1 MIERIVKLT
10 ADAADY
16 FRTANNVGTNLKKL
30 TDTTYSVELAANFE
44 SDDARKQLS
53 KMLEDKN
60 IDVQLRYSV
69 VDALLEKQ
77 NEKLKG
83 YFDFEDA
90 IKNPES
96 VQEYIDNIQDAILKA
111 EDEGDVDA
119 LKRNLDI
126 AYRALNEFKDRGIK
140 IKKEVEQDLE
150 DIIFDNASLA
160 DYEIPDGLL
169 FNKGTIKKDLDLLKE
184 LKEERE
190 KLLSLGAKPFNGS
203 GDGLSDVTNKASDS
217 VDKLNEKLNSK
228 NKITI
233 FDGFKEY
240 VYDVNEDIDALMA
253 KLEEMSGKMLNI
265 GFHAG
270 DLSKDKIN
278 SKDYLPG
285 DSLKF
290 NVERGRG
297 SSPGTGTFFASNML
311 DVIDWLNKHKGVGFE
326 RNIYATDL
334 SRYKNLLRIPNDDY
348 YENITMLFEALHA
361 FTVKDKFPKE
371 GYAKQLKGI
380 TSGEDIYNKYSSIF
394 NDLNIAKEQFLEWLT
409 VAKQYVES
417 FSSTADMSKS
427 DAIGTKFLKDLTP
440 FRGIDASMTS
450 MNDSVALGSLVFT
463 LDKDHP
469 FDIDFG
475 QNEDI
480 AKKFFEMIREKLL
493 SSKATN
499 NASDIDDILRS
510 YFGEDEQIDEAIK
523 NRLLEI
529 QKKNGRNYSFSD
541 LNNQGSSGGT
551 DVDDELSRV
560 AGSAKDAEE
569 YINSVKKMVEDLT
582 GALDKTYETM
592 NKTSEALKSLTDFK
606 IEESSLGSI
615 GDVADNLRKSLESLD
630 TIIKENVQ
638 PIFDK
643 VGEKQ
648 EVELGF
654 KQESIDKMHETLND
668 LYDSLKTTPLEIE
681 NVHFAE
687 SVASQL
693 QNDLTDLAKGLKLTI
708 DSVDVSGATNKTVQQ
723 VSDGF
728 NNVLSR
734 MLYEWQKSDEDL
746 RERYGD
752 SHLRER
758 SAVVGADGIIYG
770 AYSYG
775 DHDSTG
781 AKYPALRRM
790 KEMGVSPIAALHSH
804 GKDNF
809 VAMSMAND
817 DLGSGDLS
825 SFYSQY
831 HNYKIPLQITVAGKN
846 IEVFNAKKFYDDY
859 GKKGYTFELGNP
871 VFDEIY
877 RSEENALDKYTDQKW
892 ADFLIPLI
900 DEYGN
905 GFEKSVQNLVTEI
918 QSAFGMPIENFNSHM
933 LDMFKKD
940 LVYDYSITGDFSRSM
955 RNIMRAYMGINIDGS
970 MLNLKISDDYIS
982 KLFGVQDLDL
992 DRDLFTYGLN
1002 KIRQKEIFDPL
1013 KINLDDYIETWNKD
1027 EFISKNPI
1035 GLPENVL
1042 NGISQN
1048 SSGFLGDEF
1057 VKSYKKSIEELKDEL
1072 IYFYGFLDEIF
1083 SGNENFIDPK
1093 TGETFANS
1101 IWSINSALESLGSNS
1116 DSVNKSLNDL
1126 LSIIMQLHGIRFNE
1140 DIYEGF
1146 DLQGVGDLIEKIRS
1160 TEDYFDLS
1168 KSERIIEKILDGS
1181 KEINGESFSY
1191 FGFADEDSIG
1201 EAKKLID
1208 FLKKNDSLDYLP
1220 DELKGQRFDFGES
1233 ILKPITA
1240 NIDTSSLDKINES
1253 LSTMLDLIMQISG
1266 VKFNPDFYEGFDINK
1281 ISDFLKRWENA
1292 DDKTIFNDDEF
1303 ALGRAADYY
1312 TYRGTDYRD
1321 RAKSIVD
1328 NYFTKNALYDELKG
1342 DRFIASGEGIGLN
1355 LDSIN
1360 IDDSKLSQLKELITE
1375 IRSFRTSLAN
1385 GIDVNISEDNSKI
1398 EFLQRLAKAISEVVE
1413 AINSFNS
1420 SDTSLKMSFSNQ
1432 ADSEQIYTSL
1442 TEILESFIAFS
1453 ELTKEAN
1460 PDISLFENIKSDKIA
1475 TELTEILESFIAF
1488 SELASEIKID
1498 DDSIVKSIDHIV
1510 SKTSEIKE
1518 LVDTLKNLQIYIGN
1532 NNNIRIGKQTQGKT
1546 DANISGLNTAQR
1558 QLKFLDSLQT
1568 QNYTQPF
1575 LNQVAKVRS
1584 EYEKL
1589 INDINSKK
1597 IDLNIDDTPLK
1608 NLESQIEWIR
1618 KAKDSLNF
1626 KIANQNSITK
1636 LDANIASFQSRL
1648 KGNSEYIAELQQLRD
1663 ALRNVAN
1670 RGEFDSIAQKFN
1682 EIRSAA
1688 TDAGDIGS
1696 TVFERLGNRIM
1707 QMNTNFISMYFSFY
1721 DIIRYIREGVD
1732 VIKEYDTA
1740 LTEMR
1745 KVSDYST
1752 NTLKAY
1758 QQTTFDTGNAL
1769 GATALQIQNST
1780 ADFMRLGESLDEASK
1795 SAEAANLLMNVSEFS
1810 DISAA
1815 TDSLIAMSAAYSDI
1829 EKENIVDKMNEIGNK
1844 LPIHMVT
1851 CDGCIKLK
1859 SSYIG

>member
-10 ADAADY
+10 ADAANY

-150 DIIFDNASLA
+150 DILFDNANLA
-160 DYEIPDGLL
+160 DYEIPDDLL

-203 GDGLSDVTNKASDS
+203 GDGLSEVTNKASDS

-278 SKDYLPG
+278 SENYLPG

-290 NVERGRG
+290 NAERGRG
-297 SSPGTGTFFASNML
+297 SSPGTGTFFASNAL
-311 DVIDWLNKHKGVGFE
+311 DVIDWYNKHKGKGFE

-334 SRYKNLLRIPNDDY
+334 SRYKNLLHVPNDDY
-348 YENITMLFEALHA
+348 YEDITKLFEVLHA

-371 GYAKQLKGI
+371 GYAKQLNGI

-417 FSSTADMSKS
+417 FSSTADMAKA

-463 LDKDHP
+463 LDRDHP

-480 AKKFFEMIREKLL
+480 AKKFYEMIREKLL
-493 SSKATN
+493 SSKSTN
-499 NASDIDDILRS
+499 NASDIDDILTS

-523 NRLLEI
+523 KRLIEI
-529 QKKNGRNYSFSD
+529 QEKNGRNYSFSD
-541 LNNQGSSGGT
+541 LNNQGSSGVTG
-551 DVDDELSRV
+551 VDDELSRV

-606 IEESSLGSI
+606 IEESSLRSI

-708 DSVDVSGATNKTVQQ
+708 DNVDVSGATNKTAQQ
-723 VSDGF
+723 ISDGF
-728 NNVLSR
+728 NNVLSE
-734 MLYEWQKSDEDL
+734 MLYEWQKSDEDM
-746 RERYGD
+746 RKRYGD

-758 SAVVGADGIIYG
+758 SAVVGVDGKIYG
-770 AYSYG
+770 GYSFG
-775 DHDSTG
+775 ETNSTG
-781 AKYPALRRM
+781 AFYPALRRM
-790 KEMGVSPIAALHSH
+790 EKKGVSPIAGLHSH
-804 GKDNF
+804 GKDRL
-809 VAMSMAND
+809 VSMSLANTRE
-817 DLGSGDLS
+817 GEGDLS
-825 SFYSQY
+825 AFY
-831 HNYKIPLQITVAGKN
+831 HEYKDYGVPIQITVAGKN
-846 IEVFNAKKFYDDY
+846 IELFDAKKFYDDY
-859 GKKGYTFELGNP
+859 EKKGQSFKYGNS
-871 VFDEIY
+871 IY
-877 RSEENALDKYTDQKW
+877 DKIYDLFNIQDFNLL
-892 ADFLIPLI
+892 ADDFVNLV

-905 GFEKSVQNLVTEI
+905 GFEESIKNILKTTSDRLGVSFGNLE
-918 QSAFGMPIENFNSHM
+918 
-933 LDMFKKD
+933 
-940 LVYDYSITGDFSRSM
+940 
-955 RNIMRAYMGINIDGS
+955 
-970 MLNLKISDDYIS
+970 
-982 KLFGVQDLDL
+982 DLDWFKNNFL
-992 DRDLFTYGLN
+992 YEYDGIDDIRTSMIKAIDDSFDISSSDLEKIFQNFLSDGELKNIFGIQDFDSRDFFTYTHS
-1002 KIRQKEIFDPL
+1002 KRRKDVFDTL
-1013 KINLDDYIETWNKD
+1013 GINLDDYIQTWKKD
-1027 EFISKNPI
+1027 EFIAKNPL
-1035 GLPENVL
+1035 GLPENVIG
-1042 NGISQN
+1042 GISQN
-1048 SSGFLGDEF
+1048 SSGIFDSE
-1057 VKSYKKSIEELKDEL
+1057 VINSYKKQLDELKDEL

-1126 LSIIMQLHGIRFNE
+1126 LSVILQLTGIKVNE

-1168 KSERIIEKILDGS
+1168 KSERIIEKILDGY

-1191 FGFADEDSIG
+1191 FGFAGEHSTG
-1201 EAKKLID
+1201 EAKKFID
-1208 FLKKNDSLDYLP
+1208 FLKKNDSLGYLP

-1292 DDKTIFNDDEF
+1292 DDKTIFNDNEF
-1303 ALGRAADYY
+1303 ALGRAADSY
-1312 TYRGTDYRD
+1312 TYRDTNYRD
-1321 RAKSIVD
+1321 RAKSIID

-1342 DRFIASGEGIGLN
+1342 DRFITSGEGIGLN

-1375 IRSFRTSLAN
+1375 IKSFRTSLAN
-1385 GIDVNISEDNSKI
+1385 GIDVNISDDNSKI

-1420 SDTSLKMSFSNQ
+1420 SDTSLKMSFMNQ

-1488 SELASEIKID
+1488 SELANEIKID

-1510 SKTSEIKE
+1510 SKTSEIKK
-1518 LVDTLKNLQIYIGN
+1518 LVEVLKDLKISVGSNNKINIG
-1532 NNNIRIGKQTQGKT
+1532 RQTQSKT

-1636 LDANIASFQSRL
+1636 LDANMASFQSRL
-1648 KGNSEYIAELQQLRD
+1648 KGNSEYIAELQRLRD
-1663 ALRNVAN
+1663 ALRDVAN

-1769 GATALQIQNST
+1769 GTTALQIQNST

-1795 SAEAANLLMNVSEFS
+1795 SAEAANLLMNVSEFT

-1844 LPIHMVT
+1844 IADSHGNM
-1851 CDGCIKLK
+1851 
-1859 SSYIG
+1859 